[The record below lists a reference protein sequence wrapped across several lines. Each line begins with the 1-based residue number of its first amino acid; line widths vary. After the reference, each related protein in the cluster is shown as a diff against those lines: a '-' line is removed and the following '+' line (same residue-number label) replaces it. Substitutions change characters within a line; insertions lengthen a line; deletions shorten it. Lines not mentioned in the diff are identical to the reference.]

1 MKREVKKKKTKTQTE
16 RKRKEKK
23 KKWKEEEERQGP
35 GSRPLDLRPSISV
48 RPQAE
53 RASEGKRR
61 RARVGYEACKRCI
74 RVWNSRRGVENRSAR
89 MQSFE
94 VGARA
99 ARSRVRSRGA
109 GIA

>member
-1 MKREVKKKKTKTQTE
+1 VAGNFHRMKCLD
-16 RKRKEKK
+16 
-23 KKWKEEEERQGP
+23 
-35 GSRPLDLRPSISV
+35 SRALDLVRSISV
-48 RPQAE
+48 RPRAE
-53 RASEGKRR
+53 RTSEGKRR

-74 RVWNSRRGVENRSAR
+74 RVWNSRCGVENRSAR

-99 ARSRVRSRGA
+99 ARSQLRSRGA